1 MPTRLLLVDGDPAV
15 QRMVELVAQSL
26 ELDASCFK
34 DAITAL
40 DAIGRLK
47 PALVIADYRMTG
59 ATFIAFCERIAGM
72 ELASPPPIVT
82 LAAAEDQFD
91 EAELR
96 FLGVKAFVRKPPQP
110 DTLHDTIRQLCTDL
124 GLTPAT
130 PKISGQ
136 ALPPGSADLAD
147 LVAREV
153 GRQLPLFLQAELP
166 GQIARAYP
174 REDMTLIAME
184 AVQQALPD
192 ISHQLLA
199 DLKPMIQERVKEV
212 TERLMRELI
221 DKRVAERSSDC
232 RDRGV

>member
-1 MPTRLLLVDGDPAV
+1 MPTRLLLVDGDLAV
-15 QRMVELVAQSL
+15 QRMVEQVAQSL
-26 ELDASCFK
+26 GLDASCFK

-47 PALVIADYRMTG
+47 PSLVIADYRMTG
-59 ATFIAFCERIAGM
+59 TTFIAFCERIAGM

-82 LAAAEDQFD
+82 LASADDQFD

-110 DTLHDTIRQLCTDL
+110 DTLHDTILQLCTDL
-124 GLTPAT
+124 GLTLAT
-130 PKISGQ
+130 PKPGRT
-136 ALPPGSADLAD
+136 LPPGSADLAD
-147 LVAREV
+147 LIAREV
-153 GRQLPLFLQAELP
+153 GRQLPLALQAELP

-199 DLKPMIQERVKEV
+199 DLKPMIQERVKEM
-212 TERLMRELI
+212 TEQLVRELI
-221 DKRVAERSSDC
+221 DKRVAEHSSDS
-232 RDRGV
+232 RDRGA